1 MSSSTEAQA
10 MIINATTFNP
20 AKDIKYAKP
29 KANPQGGKMI
39 SIYNSHTNKSLFLS
53 SPLMLTWGVSEFVD
67 DKTGKKSYNASL
79 QFPGSGYE
87 TEATTKFLKAME
99 QFEKKVKTD
108 ALENCKEWF
117 GKDKSKMS
125 DAVIDALFNPM
136 LKYPKDKVSGEP
148 DMTRS
153 PTISLKVPYYEGKF
167 NVEIY
172 DTEQRLL
179 FPCDDTPELGPV
191 ELIPKGSNVAVVLQ
205 CGGLYVI
212 NGKFG
217 VTWKL
222 FQAVSK
228 PRANLRGRCMISL
241 SSDDKSALEK
251 AAAEEDDDDVPAVV
265 ASDSHSSVVVADDD
279 EPVSTPS
286 VPAKVVEPVE
296 STPAPAEPA
305 KKVVKK
311 VVKKKD

>member
-39 SIYNSHTNKSLFLS
+39 SIYNAHTNKSLFLS

-99 QFEKKVKTD
+99 DFEKKIKAD
-108 ALENCKEWF
+108 AIVNSKEWF
-117 GKDKSKMS
+117 NKPKMT
-125 DAVIDALFNPM
+125 DDVVDALFNPM

-153 PTISLKVPYYEGKF
+153 PTLSLKVPYYEGKF

-179 FPCDDTPELGPV
+179 FPCDDTPEVGPV

-241 SSDDKSALEK
+241 SSDEKTTLEK
-251 AAAEEDDDDVPAVV
+251 AAAEEDDDMPVV

-279 EPVSTPS
+279 EPVAM
-286 VPAKVVEPVE
+286 PAPKVAEPVATQE
-296 STPAPAEPA
+296 PAPAEPA

-311 VVKKKD
+311 VVKKKDQI